1 MKFVISSAALFNRLQ
16 SISRVI
22 NSKNTLPIL
31 DCFLFEFQ
39 NNVLTITASDSETT
53 LITFLDVI
61 ECDCDARF
69 CINAKTIQDSMK
81 EIAEQPMTFDVN
93 LDDME
98 ITANYQNGRF
108 CIVGQNADEYPKFQ
122 VSDEEMS
129 SVLLPSD
136 DFLSGISHCIFATGN
151 DEIRQVMNGIYFDI
165 YPDGIVFVATDG
177 RKLVRIKNTAIRN
190 NEHASF
196 ILPQK
201 PATLLKNLLPK
212 ESNDVTL
219 SFNSKNAIVNM
230 ESTKL
235 ICRLIEGRYP
245 NYNSVIPTQN
255 PYRVTIDRQSFIS
268 TIKRI
273 LIFSSQS
280 SALIKLH
287 LSENQI
293 IVSGQDL
300 DYSTSAEEK
309 LACEYQ
315 GNEINIGFSGT
326 FLLDILNNMVGEN
339 VMIELADPSRAG
351 VLVPVEQNENEDM
364 LMLLMP
370 MMLND

>member
-1 MKFVISSAALFNRLQ
+1 MKFIVSSTALSSHLQ
-16 SISRVI
+16 AVSRVI
-22 NSKNTLPIL
+22 NSKNALPIL
-31 DCFLFEFQ
+31 DCFLFDLQEGTLS
-39 NNVLTITASDSETT
+39 VTASDSETT
-53 LITFLDVI
+53 MVTSLEVN
-61 ECDCDARF
+61 ESDADGRF
-69 CINAKTIQDSMK
+69 AVTAKTLLDALK
-81 EIAEQPMTFDVN
+81 EIPEQPLAFDVN
-93 LDDME
+93 INTLE
-98 ITANYQNGRF
+98 INVQYQNGKYSLM
-108 CIVGQNADEYPKFQ
+108 GQNADEFPQ
-122 VSDEEMS
+122 LTQLSDNAVRVETDAE
-129 SVLLPSD
+129 VLLN
-136 DFLSGISHCIFATGN
+136 GINRSVFATAD
-151 DEIRQVMNGIYFDI
+151 DELRPVMNGIYFDI
-165 YPDGIVFVATDG
+165 TTDDITMVASDGH
-177 RKLVRIKNTAIRN
+177 KLVRCKTLAARG
-190 NEHASF
+190 NERAAF
-196 ILPQK
+196 ILPKK
-201 PATLLKNLLPK
+201 PANLMKNLLAR
-212 ESNDVTL
+212 EQGTVTIE
-219 SFNSKNAIVNM
+219 FDERNAVFTLENYRM
-230 ESTKL
+230 V
-235 ICRLIEGRYP
+235 CRLIEGRYP

>member
-1 MKFVISSAALFNRLQ
+1 MRFVISSAALFNRLQ

-53 LITFLDVI
+53 LITSLDVI
-61 ECDCDARF
+61 ECDGDARF

-93 LDDME
+93 LEDME

-108 CIVGQNADEYPKFQ
+108 NIVGQNADEYPKFQ
-122 VSDEEMS
+122 ISDEEMNT
-129 SVLLPSD
+129 VLLPSD

-177 RKLVRIKNTAIRN
+177 RKLVRIKNTAIKN

-201 PATLLKNLLPK
+201 PAVILKNLLPK

-219 SFNSKNAIVNM
+219 EFNSKNAIVKM

-245 NYNSVIPTQN
+245 NYNSVIPKQN

-309 LACEYQ
+309 LACEYE

>member
-1 MKFVISSAALFNRLQ
+1 
-16 SISRVI
+16 
-22 NSKNTLPIL
+22 
-31 DCFLFEFQ
+31 
-39 NNVLTITASDSETT
+39 
-53 LITFLDVI
+53 
-61 ECDCDARF
+61 
-69 CINAKTIQDSMK
+69 
-81 EIAEQPMTFDVN
+81 
-93 LDDME
+93 
-98 ITANYQNGRF
+98 
-108 CIVGQNADEYPKFQ
+108 
-122 VSDEEMS
+122 
-129 SVLLPSD
+129 
-136 DFLSGISHCIFATGN
+136 
-151 DEIRQVMNGIYFDI
+151 
-165 YPDGIVFVATDG
+165 
-177 RKLVRIKNTAIRN
+177 
-190 NEHASF
+190 
-196 ILPQK
+196 
-201 PATLLKNLLPK
+201 
-212 ESNDVTL
+212 
-219 SFNSKNAIVNM
+219 M